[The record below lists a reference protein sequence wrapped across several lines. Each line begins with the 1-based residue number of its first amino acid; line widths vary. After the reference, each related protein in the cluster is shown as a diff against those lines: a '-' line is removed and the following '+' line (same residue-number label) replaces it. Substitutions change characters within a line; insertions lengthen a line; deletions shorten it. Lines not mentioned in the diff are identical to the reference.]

1 MDEVQDGA
9 VGVVVYGPDLV
20 DVGDCAAVVGQD
32 LDGLPQVNPH
42 ILDQLGKQRINN
54 REMLVLIFNKFFF
67 FLIIFVLMVRP
78 LPPKLPPPTTP
89 LMALPLRK

>member
-67 FLIIFVLMVRP
+67 FLLFLS
-78 LPPKLPPPTTP
+78 
-89 LMALPLRK
+89 